1 MTQLASICQSL
12 LKGETLSIMNG
23 FHNFGCTNLPR
34 EIGRGVERKFGAS
47 VERHEVSF
55 KSRYNHVGFY
65 YKYKLNKKDPKNK
78 EAIKKMKDY
87 IKKTQ
92 KLN

>member
-12 LKGETLSIMNG
+12 LKGEILSIMNG

-34 EIGRGVERKFGAS
+34 EIGRGVERKFGAL
-47 VERHEVSF
+47 VQRQEVTF
-55 KSRYNHVGFY
+55 KSRYNHVGIY
-65 YKYKLNKKDPKNK
+65 YEYKLDRKDPKNK

>member
-1 MTQLASICQSL
+1 
-12 LKGETLSIMNG
+12 
-23 FHNFGCTNLPR
+23 
-34 EIGRGVERKFGAS
+34 
-47 VERHEVSF
+47 
-55 KSRYNHVGFY
+55 VGIY
-65 YKYKLNKKDPKNK
+65 YEYKLDTKDPKNK

>member
-1 MTQLASICQSL
+1 
-12 LKGETLSIMNG
+12 MNG

-65 YKYKLNKKDPKNK
+65 YKYRLNKKDPKNK